1 MAGCDQ
7 KKGLLGKC
15 RKEMLHPGD
24 HDNGKTTWPRIGS
37 DLRIYQIA
45 LSESERLR
53 AEHRRLQELT
63 ERHER
68 GEL

>member
-24 HDNGKTTWPRIGS
+24 HDNGKSGMS
-37 DLRIYQIA
+37 VV
-45 LSESERLR
+45 SSSV
-53 AEHRRLQELT
+53 
-63 ERHER
+63 
-68 GEL
+68 